1 VTQTKASAGETRI
14 VSLADI
20 HVDEQF
26 NPRGDVERADLD
38 QLTASIARNGMLQ
51 PVLLAP
57 NSDDGYRLIAG
68 GRRFRAAQK
77 ARLAEV
83 PAIVRE
89 TDSDTGGLELALI
102 ENIARE
108 DLNPVEEALAF
119 QRLMEAGLTRKGV
132 AERLSI
138 AQKRVT
144 ERLQILDVPEEL
156 HSRIASGEIPPGAI
170 KALARLA
177 KIHPALPFVAVAH
190 LEHEVEGYGWEEPT
204 TWADVADDP
213 IAVVATAHTGERA
226 LPEGIYEGGGSY
238 AVGRFALSD
247 KAARDLAKYVELTGA
262 EPETLELRFDREAI
276 EQAEALGACHHSKTG
291 YSVLIVGQEVADQ
304 LAGDCIARHL
314 KAARKHQREMEKWT
328 RRNAD
333 AGAQSGE
340 PPSEEEEQK
349 EGRQREREAAQEA
362 RRQATAY
369 NHELGIACAKQ
380 LSRVRVDDCVV
391 KVLAC
396 VNLHG
401 ELGKIAMRGARYGF
415 PGWTEEVELKNG
427 RRKIEYRGLAEATE
441 AARSY
446 LAGAKTAADVAG
458 RAIALIAMARYADE
472 RAVARSQASF
482 YSIDVYGSSGL
493 PWSSEFVDLID
504 EICADRLPEHLT
516 REQRE
521 QRAKER
527 EAEAERARQTAE
539 RAQLLA
545 DALKRVDGLQPD
557 ARAELL
563 SEVEDRLG
571 DFSHAAWPLRQR
583 IGELQRQ
590 DAADGAPAE
599 GEEVTEQA
607 A

>member
-1 VTQTKASAGETRI
+1 MTQTNASAGETRT
-14 VSLADI
+14 VPVADI
-20 HVDEQF
+20 HVEEEF
-26 NPRGDVERADLD
+26 NPRGDVERAASERLA
-38 QLTASIARNGMLQ
+38 ASIGQHGVLQ
-51 PVLLAP
+51 PLLVAS
-57 NSDDGYRLIAG
+57 NGDGGYRLIAG
-68 GRRFRAAQK
+68 HRRLRASQEAG
-77 ARLAEV
+77 LAEV
-83 PAIVRE
+83 PVIVRE
-89 TDSDTGGLELALI
+89 TDSDTGGLDLALI

-108 DLNPVEEALAF
+108 NLDPVEEALAF
-119 QRLMEAGLTRKGV
+119 QRLIEQGGLTRKGV

-156 HSRIASGEIPPGAI
+156 HSKIASGEIPPGAI

-177 KIHPALPFVAVAH
+177 KIHPRLPSVAVAH
-190 LEHEVEGYGWEEPT
+190 VRHQVEEYGWEEPT
-204 TWADVADDP
+204 TWSDVADDP
-213 IAVVATAHTGERA
+213 IGVVATAQTDERA
-226 LPEGIYEGGGSY
+226 LPDGLYEGGGSY
-238 AVGRFALSD
+238 AVGRFALSE

-291 YSVLIVGQEVADQ
+291 YGVLIVGQEVADQ

-314 KAARKHQREMEKWT
+314 KAARKHRRELEKWN
-328 RRNAD
+328 RRDAK
-333 AGAQSGE
+333 AGAEPGE
-340 PPSEEEEQK
+340 PASEEEQK
-349 EGRQREREAAQEA
+349 EARKREREAAQEA
-362 RRQATAY
+362 RRQTTAY

-380 LSRVRVDDCVV
+380 LSRIRVDDRVV
-391 KVLAC
+391 KVIAC

-415 PGWTEEVELKNG
+415 PGWTAEVELKNG
-427 RRKIEYRGLAEATE
+427 RRKVEYRDVAEATE

-446 LAGAKTAADVAG
+446 LAGAKTAAEVAG

-482 YSIDVYGSSGL
+482 YSVDVYGSSGL
-493 PWSSEFVDLID
+493 PWSAEVVDLID

-521 QRAKER
+521 QRAEAR
-527 EAEAERARQTAE
+527 EAQAKRARQQADRE
-539 RAQLLA
+539 QLIA
-545 DALKRVDGLQPD
+545 DAVERVDGLEPK

-563 SEVEDRLG
+563 SEVEDKLG
-571 DFSHAAWPLRQR
+571 DFSHAAWPLRER
-583 IGELQRQ
+583 IGELERQ
-590 DAADGAPAE
+590 EAAGDAADAN
-599 GEEVTEQA
+599 EVTEQA